1 MYRIRVFGDPV
12 LRKRAKPVTKFD
24 DNLEKT
30 IERMIETMYHYDGV
44 GLAAP
49 QVGISQRFFVMDVG
63 NGPVAVINPEI
74 LEIDPETE
82 VAEEGCLSFP
92 EIFVEIERSKR
103 IKVRYQNTK
112 GEYVEEV
119 LEGYAARV
127 FQHEFDHL
135 NGVLIID
142 RISPAKRLLLRKKL
156 MDIARTVKR

>member
-1 MYRIRVFGDPV
+1 MYRVRVFGDPV

-24 DNLEKT
+24 EVLKRT

-74 LEIDPETE
+74 LEASSETE
-82 VAEEGCLSFP
+82 IAEEGCLSFP
-92 EIFVEIERSKR
+92 EIFVEIERSKKV
-103 IKVRYQNTK
+103 KVRYQNVR
-112 GEYVEEV
+112 GEFVEEE
-119 LEGYAARV
+119 LEGYPARV

-142 RISPAKRLLLRKKL
+142 RIKPAKRLLLRKKL
-156 MDIARTVKR
+156 MDIAKSARE

>member
-1 MYRIRVFGDPV
+1 
-12 LRKRAKPVTKFD
+12 
-24 DNLEKT
+24 
-30 IERMIETMYHYDGV
+30 MIETMYHYDGV

-74 LEIDPETE
+74 LEASPETE
-82 VAEEGCLSFP
+82 IAEEGCLSFP

-103 IKVRYQNTK
+103 VKVRYQNVR
-112 GEYVEEV
+112 GEFVEEE
-119 LEGYAARV
+119 LEGYPARV

-142 RISPAKRLLLRKKL
+142 RIKPAKRLLLRKRL
-156 MDIARTVKR
+156 MDIAKSARG

>member
-103 IKVRYQNTK
+103 IKVKYQNTR
-112 GEYVEEV
+112 GEYVEEE

>member
-24 DNLEKT
+24 DNLKKT

-103 IKVRYQNTK
+103 IKVKYQNTR
-112 GEYVEEV
+112 GEYVEEE

>member
-112 GEYVEEV
+112 GEYVEEE

>member
-1 MYRIRVFGDPV
+1 VYRVRVFGDPV

-24 DNLEKT
+24 EALKRT

-74 LEIDPETE
+74 LEASSETE
-82 VAEEGCLSFP
+82 IAEEGCLSFP
-92 EIFVEIERSKR
+92 EIFVEIERSKKV
-103 IKVRYQNTK
+103 KVRYQTVR
-112 GEYVEEV
+112 GEFVEEE
-119 LEGYAARV
+119 LEGYPARV

-142 RISPAKRLLLRKKL
+142 RIKPAKRLLLRKRL
-156 MDIARTVKR
+156 MDIAKSARG